1 MLLGDPMPVW
11 LAAAEEDDAGPKA
24 TSGRRAEVESSE
36 ASEAVE
42 NDLTLSSA
50 AEAAREVVAGAGA
63 AAGGGEGGGC
73 AGGPARLCS
82 ASDFMDALFCLFSPL
97 FLSLLLFLPLLSL
110 VSPSWRVEGVGG
122 STLKHHK

>member
-1 MLLGDPMPVW
+1 MPVW
-11 LAAAEEDDAGPKA
+11 LAAAEEDEAGPKA

-42 NDLTLSSA
+42 KDLTLSST

-63 AAGGGEGGGC
+63 AAGGGEGGGR

-82 ASDFMDALFCLFSPL
+82 ASDFMDALFCLLSPL
-97 FLSLLLFLPLLSL
+97 FLSLLLFLPFSLSSAL
-110 VSPSWRVEGVGG
+110 RRGLRGVEAA
-122 STLKHHK
+122 L